1 MIEALEI
8 TLRGFLCYTNNWEN
22 SKIMQVIHETI

>member
-8 TLRGFLCYTNNWEN
+8 TLQGFLWYTNNWEN
-22 SKIMQVIHETI
+22 SKIIKVIHETI